1 MDINEDKIK
10 EEVSSF
16 VSSLQ
21 RLLPKKKDIIV
32 VEPQRH
38 KITKLCDVHAEAK
51 NTFPKCFV
59 GARLIVLREVL
70 DRVKLVQQYS
80 YGKTRES
87 YRCFSQL
94 IHKEM
99 EPKNTD
105 EGLLVDSAGSATA
118 TYKEILD
125 GGYLVRLTTRIK
137 DLVSSDTEIVLEK
150 ENDKSVGSVS
160 CSVRDVDPNT
170 LRMVTQWMY
179 KIRPDVCF
187 GTEIGLKPL
196 MYPPTPEISISA
208 RYDRPSFT
216 VSSTASKVG
225 FQVCLYKQ
233 FSPDLSLSTI
243 ITEGCRA
250 GQTTVS
256 LAMHKNYQN
265 GSELKIFVDSQRCGG
280 FTFQRDILFYEPHNE
295 VRVLRLVGS
304 TLIDKQR
311 RVRFGIGFNLDF

>member
-21 RLLPKKKDIIV
+21 RLLPKKKEIIV
-32 VEPQRH
+32 VEPKRYRT
-38 KITKLCDVHAEAK
+38 TKLCDIHAEAK
-51 NTFPKCFV
+51 GTFPKCFI
-59 GARLIVLREVL
+59 GARLIVLREIL
-70 DRVKLVQQYS
+70 DKVKLVQQYS

-87 YRCFSQL
+87 YRCYSQL

-99 EPKNTD
+99 EPKSTE
-105 EGLLVDSAGSATA
+105 EGLLIDSSGSATA
-118 TYKEILD
+118 TYKDSFD
-125 GGYLVRLTTRIK
+125 GGYQMRLMSRIR
-137 DLVSSDTEIVLEK
+137 DLVSSETEVVVEK
-150 ENDKSVGSVS
+150 ENEKSVGSVS

-179 KIRPDVCF
+179 KILPDVCF
-187 GTEIGLKPL
+187 GTEIGFKPL
-196 MYPPTPEISISA
+196 TYPPLPEVSISA

-216 VSSTASKVG
+216 LSLTASKIG

-233 FSPDLSLSTI
+233 FSPDLRVATI
-243 ITEGCRA
+243 ITEGCRG

-256 LAMHKNYQN
+256 LAMHKNYHN

-280 FTFQRDILFYEPHNE
+280 FTFQRDILFYEPQNE
-295 VRVLRLVGS
+295 IRVLRLVGS

-311 RVRFGIGFNLDF
+311 RVRFGIGINLDF

>member
-32 VEPQRH
+32 VEPRRS
-38 KITKLCDVHAEAK
+38 KIIKLCDVHAEAK
-51 NTFPKCFV
+51 NAFPKCFV
-59 GARLIVLREVL
+59 GARLVVLREIM
-70 DRVKLVQQYS
+70 DKVKLVQQYS
-80 YGKTRES
+80 FGKSRES
-87 YRCFSQL
+87 YKCFAQL

-99 EPKNTD
+99 EPKGTD
-105 EGLLVDSAGSATA
+105 EGLLIDSAGSATA
-118 TYKEILD
+118 TYKEVLE
-125 GGYLVRLTTRIK
+125 GAYEMRLTSRIR
-137 DLVSSDTEIVLEK
+137 DLVSSETEIVFEK
-150 ENDKSVGSVS
+150 ENDKSVGSIS

-179 KIRPDVCF
+179 KVLPDVCF
-187 GTEIGLKPL
+187 GTEIGFRPL
-196 MYPPTPEISISA
+196 AYPPTPEFSISV

-216 VSSTASKVG
+216 LSSTASKVG

-233 FSPDLSLSTI
+233 FSPDLRLGTI
-243 ITEGCRA
+243 ITEGCRG
-250 GQTTVS
+250 GQTTFS
-256 LAMHKNYQN
+256 LALQKNYLN

-280 FTFQRDILFYEPHNE
+280 FTYQRDILFYEPHNE
-295 VRVLRLVGS
+295 TRVLRLIGS
-304 TLIDKQR
+304 TLIDRQR